1 MEQRTS
7 YVEALPCHEH
17 GHFEKATEA
26 LMQDHRVIE
35 RVLAVM
41 EGVTKKSGEI
51 SVPTGEKLLDFFR
64 NFADKC
70 HHLKEE
76 KILFPAL
83 EEHGILREGGPI
95 GMMLAE
101 HEEGRGYVRAMAD
114 ALDGLDSG
122 WEASRVILIES
133 ARAYLRLLP
142 QHIDK
147 EDNVLFQ
154 MADEVLTPEEQ
165 KQLLHEFEEHEA
177 KEMGT
182 GVHDKYLKI
191 VLELEANS
199 RS

>member
-7 YVEALPCHEH
+7 GTEILSCHEH
-17 GHFEKATEA
+17 HSIETATEA
-26 LMQDHRVIE
+26 LKKEHRVIE
-35 RVLAVM
+35 RVLAVL
-41 EGVTKKSGEI
+41 EELTRTPGEVN
-51 SVPTGEKLLDFFR
+51 SATWEKALDFIR

-83 EEHGILREGGPI
+83 EEHGIPREGGPI
-95 GMMLAE
+95 GMMLME
-101 HEEGRGYVRAMAD
+101 HEEGRGYVRGMTD
-114 ALDGLDSG
+114 ALAHVKDTPDSAKKTLV
-122 WEASRVILIES
+122 ENAS
-133 ARAYLRLLP
+133 AYLRLLS
-142 QHIDK
+142 QHINK
-147 EDNVLFQ
+147 EDDVLFQ

-165 KQLLHEFEEHEA
+165 KQLLREFEEHEA

-182 GVHDKYLKI
+182 GIHDKYLKI